1 MNSFLKKL
9 QTLLGIDGAISYTIL
24 GKGLGTITT
33 IFTVFFIARYL
44 SPDEQGYYYT
54 FASVLSIQVFFELG
68 LNNIITQFVAH
79 ESSYLI
85 LNNDYKFEGDSQYKS
100 RLSYLLKFSIKWY
113 LIFAGVLLITL
124 LIAGSFFFKKY
135 STVEGVVWVLPW
147 MLLAVSSVFNFLTS
161 PINAFIQ
168 GLGKVKEIAQIK
180 FYQQLVIPIIVWGG
194 LMLGAKLFV
203 SGLQTVLVVAVNVFF
218 YKRFSFFHL
227 LFNLYKENV
236 KEKVDYLKEI
246 FPYQWKIALSWV
258 SGYFTFQLFNP
269 ILFAVEGA
277 TSAGKM
283 GMTIS
288 AATAIQAVLLSWINT
303 KIPLFSTYIEQKKY
317 KELDSV
323 FISNLKR
330 ILIMGTVLYIV
341 FVIIIL
347 AFQNTNGIIGELCR
361 RFTTG
366 LPLAFMSIAI
376 GLQIPIYSWATYLRC
391 HLKEPFLINSVVM
404 GALSCLSAFILGSRY
419 GTIGLAAGYLT
430 IQVINVIWSYYI
442 YKTKKNEWH

>member
-1 MNSFLKKL
+1 MKPLFGKILKA
-9 QTLLGIDGAISYTIL
+9 LGIDGAISYTIL
-24 GKGLGTITT
+24 GKGLGTVTT

-79 ESSYLI
+79 ESSYLRF
-85 LNNDYKFEGDSQYKS
+85 NNQNELEGPDQNKS
-100 RLSYLLKFSIKWY
+100 RLAYLLKFSIKWY
-113 LIFAGVLLITL
+113 LIFACILLVALLI
-124 LIAGSFFFKKY
+124 IGSFFFKKY
-135 STVEGVVWVLPW
+135 STVEGVVWLLPW
-147 MLLAVSSVFNFLTS
+147 ILLAISSVFNFLTS

-168 GLGKVKEIAQIK
+168 GLGRVKEIAKIR
-180 FYQQLVIPIIVWGG
+180 FFQQMIVPIVVWGG

-203 SGLQTVLVVAVNVFF
+203 SGLQTILIVVVNVYF
-218 YKRFSFFHL
+218 YKTFGFFRIL
-227 LFNLYKENV
+227 RYLYKYTISA
-236 KEKVDYLKEI
+236 KVNYLKEI

-277 TSAGKM
+277 ASAGRM

-317 KELDSV
+317 KELDTV

-330 ILIMGTVLYIV
+330 IIVMGLALYLV
-341 FVIIIL
+341 FVTAIL
-347 AFQNTNGIIGELCR
+347 LFQDSETIVGDLCR

-366 LPLAFMSIAI
+366 TALIFMSLAI
-376 GLQIPIYSWATYLRC
+376 SLQIPIYSWATYLRC
-391 HLKEPFLINSVVM
+391 HLKEPFLINSIVM
-404 GALSCLSAFILGSRY
+404 GGLSCLLAAIFGTRY
-419 GTIGLAAGYLT
+419 GTIGLASGYLLLQ
-430 IQVINVIWSYYI
+430 ISNVIWSYNI
-442 YKTKKNEWH
+442 FKTKRNEWH

>member
-9 QTLLGIDGAISYTIL
+9 QALLGIDGAISYTIL
-24 GKGLGTITT
+24 GKGLGTIST

-79 ESSYLI
+79 ESSHL
-85 LNNDYKFEGDSQYKS
+85 LQNEDYKFEGDSQYKS

-113 LIFAGVLLITL
+113 LIFAGVLLIAL

-147 MLLAVSSVFNFLTS
+147 ILLAVSSVFNFLTS
-161 PINAFIQ
+161 PINAFVQ
-168 GLGKVKEIAQIK
+168 GLGKVKEIAKIK

-203 SGLQTVLVVAVNVFF
+203 SGLQTVLVVAVNVYF

-227 LFNLYKENV
+227 LYNLYKENV

-277 TSAGKM
+277 ASAGRM

-323 FISNLKR
+323 FMSNLKR
-330 ILIMGTVLYIV
+330 ILIMGLVLYLMFVSTILLFQDFENIV
-341 FVIIIL
+341 
-347 AFQNTNGIIGELCR
+347 GDLCR

-366 LPLAFMSIAI
+366 AALIFMSLAI

-391 HLKEPFLINSVVM
+391 HLKEPFLVNSVVM
-404 GALSCLSAFILGSRY
+404 GGLSCLLAAVFGTKY
-419 GTIGLAAGYLT
+419 GTIGLASGYLFLQ
-430 IQVINVIWSYYI
+430 IFNLIWSYNI
-442 YKTKKNEWH
+442 FKSKKNEWH